1 MELQG
6 IVSAVDDEA
15 GDDNDGDTVGKKK
28 KNIVWTIEDSQKILK
43 SVSAGIK
50 WLLKSFMEVNFVF
63 SLIAMMVCI
72 I

>member
-43 SVSAGIK
+43 SVSAGMK

-63 SLIAMMVCI
+63 SLIAMMVSI

>member
-43 SVSAGIK
+43 SVSAGMK

>member
-28 KNIVWTIEDSQKILK
+28 NIVWTIEDSQKILK
-43 SVSAGIK
+43 SVSAGMK

-63 SLIAMMVCI
+63 SLIAMMVSI

>member
-15 GDDNDGDTVGKKK
+15 DDDNNDDKVGKK
-28 KNIVWTIEDSQKILK
+28 KNIVWTIEDSRKILE
-43 SVSAGIK
+43 SVVAGTK
-50 WLLKSFMEVNFVF
+50 WLFTSFMEVNFVF
-63 SLIAMMVCI
+63 SLIAMMVSI